1 MDRFFSS
8 VESLAMIQ
16 LTAHMKILIAIEACD
31 FRNGID
37 GLAAICR
44 NRLKE
49 EPFDGGVFCFR
60 NRRGTAIKILAFD
73 GLGYFLILRRFS
85 KGRLKWWPHK
95 GAEPISVVAAREL
108 QVLINKGI
116 PQYAQFEEDWRP

>member
-1 MDRFFSS
+1 M
-8 VESLAMIQ
+8 LL
-16 LTAHMKILIAIEACD
+16 LTPHMKIFIAIDACD
-31 FRNGID
+31 FRNGIN

-85 KGRLKWWPHK
+85 KGRLKWWPEK
-95 GAEPISVVAAREL
+95 GDQPITQLAAREL

-116 PQYAQFEEDWRP
+116 PQSAQFEDDWRPLPIH

>member
-1 MDRFFSS
+1 MLL
-8 VESLAMIQ
+8 V
-16 LTAHMKILIAIEACD
+16 TPHMKILIAIDHCD

-44 NRLKE
+44 KRLNQN
-49 EPFDGGVFCFR
+49 PFDGSVFIFR

-73 GLGYFLILRRFS
+73 GLGYYLILRRFS
-85 KGRLKWWPHK
+85 KGRLKWWPQK
-95 GAEPISVVAAREL
+95 SDQPITQLAAREL

-116 PQYAQFEEDWRP
+116 PEYAQFEEEWRPLPIH

>member
-1 MDRFFSS
+1 
-8 VESLAMIQ
+8 MIQ

-37 GLAAICR
+37 GLSAICR
-44 NRLKE
+44 KRLNQD
-49 EPFDGGVFCFR
+49 PFSGTLFIFR
-60 NRRGTAIKILAFD
+60 NRRGTAIKILVFD

-85 KGRLKWWPHK
+85 KGRLKWWPTK
-95 GAEPISVVAAREL
+95 SDQALTQLAAREL

-116 PQYAQFEEDWRP
+116 PQDAQFEADWRPIAHH